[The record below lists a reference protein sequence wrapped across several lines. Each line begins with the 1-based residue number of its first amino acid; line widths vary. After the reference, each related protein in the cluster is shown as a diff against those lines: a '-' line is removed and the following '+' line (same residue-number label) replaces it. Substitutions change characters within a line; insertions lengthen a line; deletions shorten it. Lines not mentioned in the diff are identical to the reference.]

1 MENPIILYDRDC
13 GLCRTSLALIL
24 AWDRNERLRPV
35 ALQDPEAERLLA
47 DLTPQERMA
56 SWHLV
61 GADGSVRSAGDALE
75 VLFDLLPHGDGPS
88 AVARRFPAAAGQAY
102 RWVADH
108 RSELGRLVPSPVKQK
123 ADAYLRKRA

>member
-1 MENPIILYDRDC
+1 MDKAIILYDRDC
-13 GLCRTSLALIL
+13 GFCRSSLALIL

-35 ALQDPEAERLLA
+35 ALQDPEAEQLLA

-61 GADGSVRSAGDALE
+61 GADGNARSAGDALE
-75 VLFDLLPHGDGPS
+75 VLFDHLPRGDAPS
-88 AVARRFPAAAGQAY
+88 AVARRFPGAARKAY

-108 RSELGRLVPSPVKQK
+108 RSELGRLLPAPVKQK
-123 ADAYLRKRA
+123 ADDYLRRRA